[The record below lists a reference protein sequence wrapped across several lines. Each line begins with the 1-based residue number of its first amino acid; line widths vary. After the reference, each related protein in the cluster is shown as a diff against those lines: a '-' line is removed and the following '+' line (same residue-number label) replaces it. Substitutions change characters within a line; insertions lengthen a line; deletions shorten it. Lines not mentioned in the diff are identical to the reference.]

1 MKVGELIAEL
11 QRYDED
17 MDVKAMSGESWYHPV
32 VATQVQGDTVYL
44 EVTE

>member
-1 MKVGELIAEL
+1 VKVGELIAEL

-17 MDVKAMSGESWYHPV
+17 MDVKAMSSGLWYEAV
-32 VATQVQGDTVYL
+32 VTTQVQGDTVYL